1 MEIESILLSNNRAYF
16 NFINSISSEHTK
28 QAYKQ
33 NLTRFMR
40 FCKLDSVDELLKI
53 DMQKTIIDYVVSLR
67 EANISHSTIHVLLA
81 PIYHFCEMND
91 IFLNKKKIRKYKGE
105 RMRVVKDRA
114 YTHEEISKLL
124 NTSNIRMKPIIL
136 LMASSGVRVGSI
148 PALRLK
154 HIQKLDDIYRITVYE
169 NTASEYFTFCTA
181 ECSKAID
188 DYLGYRKRKTIR
200 IDPDHFTVFELKEG
214 WEKEASKYC
223 SQEAIEAFK
232 ERQELLKTIPEPIRI
247 RTKEDKSYREGW
259 VDAAGWIQT
268 KMNEIFHKNESSR
281 I

>member
-200 IDPDHFTVFELKEG
+200 
-214 WEKEASKYC
+214 
-223 SQEAIEAFK
+223 
-232 ERQELLKTIPEPIRI
+232 
-247 RTKEDKSYREGW
+247 
-259 VDAAGWIQT
+259 
-268 KMNEIFHKNESSR
+268 
-281 I
+281 